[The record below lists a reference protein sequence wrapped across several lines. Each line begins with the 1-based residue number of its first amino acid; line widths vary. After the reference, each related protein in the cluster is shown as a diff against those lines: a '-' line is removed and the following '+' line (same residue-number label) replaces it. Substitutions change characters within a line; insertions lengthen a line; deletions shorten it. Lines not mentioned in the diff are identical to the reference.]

1 MHNVARSR
9 ITSIFLIITLLLI
22 SLSLTG
28 CKSQQGASEVSLIV
42 SGSTTVMPIAEQA
55 AEEYMAANKGTSVLV
70 SGMGSSAGIEQVSKG
85 TADVAT
91 SSRDLKDEEQGLGLV
106 DTPIA
111 HDGIAAIVNSKN
123 PVKSITT
130 EQLRAIFA
138 GEITNWSE
146 VGGKNIPIDLIN
158 RDEAS
163 GTREAFAKAIMDETS
178 FDVGAVILP
187 GTGQVRE
194 VVSRAEGA
202 IGYISIGFVEPR
214 FVKTSVQALNI
225 DGITATEENVANGT
239 YPISR
244 VLHLFT
250 KGRPKGLAKRYIDY
264 VLSDAVQNGA
274 VVDAGFVPMSA
285 TGGK

>member
-1 MHNVARSR
+1 
-9 ITSIFLIITLLLI
+9 
-22 SLSLTG
+22 
-28 CKSQQGASEVSLIV
+28 
-42 SGSTTVMPIAEQA
+42 MPIAEQA
-55 AEEYMAANKGTSVLV
+55 AEEYMAANEGISVLV

-85 TADVAT
+85 SADVAT
-91 SSRDLKDEEQGLGLV
+91 SSRDLKDEEQSLGLI

-111 HDGIAAIVNSKN
+111 HDGIAAIVNPKN
-123 PVKSITT
+123 PVKSLTT
-130 EQLRAIFA
+130 QQLRAIFA

-178 FDVGAVILP
+178 FEIGAVILP

-214 FVKTSVQALNI
+214 FVKTSVQALDI
-225 DGITATEENVANGT
+225 DGIAATEENVANGS

-244 VLHLFT
+244 ILHLFT
-250 KGRPKGLAKRYIDY
+250 KGEPMGLAKKYIDF
-264 VLSDAVQNGA
+264 VLSDAVQKGA
-274 VVDAGFVPMSA
+274 VIDAGFVPISA